1 MVFRIANGSGNVGT
15 SQNMLIYV
23 KRLANKTTHCN
34 YSSKRVKQPSES
46 VRLDKE
52 MVAMG

>member
-1 MVFRIANGSGNVGT
+1 VVSRIETGLGDVGT

-23 KRLANKTTHCN
+23 RRLANKTTHCN

-46 VRLDKE
+46 L
-52 MVAMG
+52 